1 MDEEHMVLEV
11 HTCEHH

>member
-1 MDEEHMVLEV
+1 MDEEHAVLEV